1 MYFPANPFAAINFN
15 SLILYKQ
22 CNNSH
27 HHTQNITVMERREF
41 IKQGSIAAAGLA
53 ILPSGSLFAAG
64 KGKVRL
70 GYIGVGQRGRGHIGA
85 GLLRDDVEIVAI
97 CDTQESS
104 LAPCREQ
111 FKKAGKALP
120 KEYTGGVDAYKGLL
134 DRKDIDAVIIA
145 TPWQFHHPQAID
157 AMKAGKYVGC
167 EVIAG
172 LSVADHW
179 DLVHTSEQTGMP
191 YMTLENVCYRRDVMA
206 VLNMSRQGLFG
217 ELLHLEGGYQHN
229 LRTVLFNDGQHVYG
243 HGVEFG
249 PNALSEAQWRTQFNI
264 DRDADIYPTHGA
276 GPLMQYADINR
287 GNRFTNLVSF
297 SSKARGLAAYV
308 EELAPGN
315 KNAKI
320 KYKNGDV
327 TTTMI
332 NCANGE
338 TVLLSHDTHLPR
350 PYSLGFRV
358 QGTKGLWMDVAKS
371 VYIDHQSKEDDS
383 WDSVDDWFKKYDH
396 PLWKKYETQAE
407 GAGHGGM
414 DWFVFN
420 GFVQAVKQRKQT
432 PIDVYDSVTMSV
444 ITPLSEKSIAEGN
457 MPQQFPDFTQG
468 KWSSRKN
475 TFALDDSG
483 F

>member
-1 MYFPANPFAAINFN
+1 
-15 SLILYKQ
+15 
-22 CNNSH
+22 
-27 HHTQNITVMERREF
+27 MERREF
-41 IKQGSIAAAGLA
+41 IKNGAFTAVGLT
-53 ILPSGSLFAAG
+53 ILPTGSLFASSDA
-64 KGKVRL
+64 GKVRL
-70 GYIGVGQRGRGHIGA
+70 GYIGVGARGMSHISEGT
-85 GLLRDDVEIVAI
+85 LRDDVEIVAI

-104 LAPCREQ
+104 LKICRN
-111 FKKAGKALP
+111 FIAKKGRPAAT
-120 KEYTGGVDAYKGLL
+120 EYTGSLDAYKKLL

-145 TPWQFHHPQAID
+145 TPWQFHRDQAVD

-172 LSVADHW
+172 LTVEDHW
-179 DLVHTSEQTGMP
+179 DIVNTSEKTGMP

-206 VLNMSRQGLFG
+206 ALNMVRQGLFG

-229 LRTVLFNDGQHVYG
+229 LRNVLFNNGKDYYG
-243 HGVEFG
+243 GGVEFG
-249 PNALSEAQWRTQFNI
+249 PKALSEAQWRTQFNI
-264 DRDADIYPTHGA
+264 DQDGDLYPTHGA
-276 GPLMQYADINR
+276 GPIMQYANINR
-287 GNRFTNLVSF
+287 GNRFTSLVSF
-297 SSKARGLAAYV
+297 SSKAKGLAAYV
-308 EELAPGN
+308 EEMSPGHP
-315 KNAKI
+315 NAKI
-320 KYKNGDV
+320 NYKNGDV

-358 QGTKGLWMDVAKS
+358 QGTKGIWMDVNKS
-371 VYIDHQSKEDDS
+371 VYIDHKSKKDDV
-383 WDSVDDWFKKYDH
+383 WDPAQEWFAKYDH
-396 PLWKKYETQAE
+396 PLWKKYETEAV

-420 GFVQAVKQRKQT
+420 AFIQAVKQKRQT

-444 ITPLSEKSIAEGN
+444 ISPLSTKSLKEGN
-457 MPQQFPDFTQG
+457 MPQKFPDFTKG
-468 KWSSRKN
+468 KWKERKN